1 VKRVVGLLL
10 VALLAGCSLPLPSGA
25 HTPSGVTGQQ
35 QPADLQVLPQ
45 GPMAGQPPTAAVAG
59 FLAAQASPAG
69 DYAIARQFLTGEA
82 AKTWSPDAGI
92 RVYQPDTEVVDY
104 HAQDRSVQVSLTV
117 TGRVDPGGHF
127 VPGVEPQ
134 KPEFYGV
141 QKTAPGGWRVSSVP
155 DGVGLHL
162 SQIDLLRTFSARNV
176 YYLAT
181 QLHPDDP
188 RHLVPDRVFL
198 PAGGDVDTALVQRLL
213 ALPSPALLGSVDP
226 STPGIR
232 VDSVHRSRSGVVTV
246 MLSADS
252 SRPSATEL
260 RDLSARL
267 VWTLRGD
274 PLFTGLR
281 LADPSGVLRLQGT
294 PEVQAATAWQSY
306 DPESLELPASYYF
319 VAGHRLRAEGATLPA
334 SALTQGTVPID
345 VVAVSPRGDR
355 IAALRRT
362 GRGVAVHLGS
372 ALGAS
377 FPLAVEAPDLRS
389 PTWGSGEAGLWMLQ
403 GSKVVRLDAAGSSLE
418 TVATPGRPPGRIRS
432 LALSRDGARAA
443 LVIGNGI
450 YVAKVIW
457 SSGTPS
463 LVDPRRVAAPASAP
477 EQVVWATPTE
487 LVVLEVA
494 DAAQGGAR
502 AVQRLAVDGSA
513 STTVPLGSL
522 NPTSVAAAGQVI
534 VVASGEAATT
544 ALWQV
549 GPVGRGI
556 TKVQV
561 SGTAPAFPG

>member
-1 VKRVVGLLL
+1 MKRVVGLLL
-10 VALLAGCSLPLPSGA
+10 AALLGGCSLPLPSGA
-25 HTPSGVTGQQ
+25 RTPSGVTGQQ

-82 AKTWSPDAGI
+82 AKEWSPDAGI
-92 RVYQPDTEVVDY
+92 RVYQPDSEQVEY

-141 QKTAPGGWRVSSVP
+141 QKTIDGWRVSSVP

-162 SQIDLLRTFSARNV
+162 SPIDLLRTFSARNV

-198 PAGGDVDTALVQRLL
+198 PARGDVDTALVRRLL

-232 VDSVHRSRSGVVTV
+232 VGSVSRSRGGVVTV
-246 MLSADS
+246 TLSADS

-281 LADPSGVLRLQGT
+281 LADPTGVLRLQGT

-306 DPESLELPASYYF
+306 DPENLQLPPTYYF
-319 VAGHRLRAEGATLPA
+319 VAGHRLRSQGAKLPT

-362 GRGVAVHLGS
+362 SRGVAVHLGS
-372 ALGAS
+372 ALGAT
-377 FPLAVEAPDLRS
+377 FPLAVEARDLRS

-403 GSKVVRLDAAGSSLE
+403 GSSVVRLDAAGSSLE

-450 YVAKVIW
+450 YVAKLIW

-463 LVDPRRVAAPASAP
+463 LVDPRRVAAPASVP
-477 EQVVWATPTE
+477 QQVVWSTPTE

-494 DAAQGGAR
+494 DATQGGAR
-502 AVQRLAVDGSA
+502 AVQRIAVDGSA
-513 STTVPLGSL
+513 SNTVPLGSL
-522 NPTSVAAAGQVI
+522 NPTTVAAAGQVI

-556 TKVQV
+556 AKVQL